1 MSWGSVELVYR
12 TVSQQYVMEEMF
24 VVGGMGDRGDCLVV
38 EGWVDTDL
46 FRVGVLLSDVVV
58 ARVVQSYVLF

>member
-1 MSWGSVELVYR
+1 MYR

-24 VVGGMGDRGDCLVV
+24 VVGGMGDGGDCLVV

-58 ARVVQSYVLF
+58 AKVVQSYVLF